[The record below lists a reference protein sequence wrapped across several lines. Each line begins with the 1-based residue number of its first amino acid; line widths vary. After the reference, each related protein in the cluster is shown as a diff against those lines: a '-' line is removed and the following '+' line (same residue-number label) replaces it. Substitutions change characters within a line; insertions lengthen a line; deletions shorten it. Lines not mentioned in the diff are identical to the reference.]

1 MKKAF
6 PYIIIVIVIAAIA
19 VLLIG
24 NRGRIVRELNERI
37 TLRKKDKIP
46 YGCYVAFENLK
57 YIFPD
62 ASIYVNRNQ
71 PKNWDSISEYE
82 PNQALL
88 IITPQFLADKD
99 EMKKIIVFAQSG
111 NDVFISSRRF
121 PSYITDMLNCSSYAQ
136 LDFITITDSLTLKLI
151 KPPFTKATATVYPG
165 KAFDAYLYNYD
176 TAITYILGTNEQN
189 EPDFIRLMTG
199 KGNIYIHLAPLAF
212 SNYFLLH
219 HNNIGYY
226 DNVLS
231 VIPGS
236 VKKVIWDEYFLTKRN
251 DPKKNK
257 NWISILFQYPALRA
271 ALLTAFIMLLLYVLL
286 EMRRKQRII
295 PVMNKPVNDSLDF
308 LKTIGRL
315 YYDKKDHRNLSR
327 KMASYFLEHVRNRYK
342 LATNTLDEEF
352 IKALFFKSGYDEKK
366 LREIISFI
374 EFIDTTPAI
383 SDSQLTDFY
392 KHLESFY
399 KTT

>member
-1 MKKAF
+1 
-6 PYIIIVIVIAAIA
+6 
-19 VLLIG
+19 
-24 NRGRIVRELNERI
+24 
-37 TLRKKDKIP
+37 
-46 YGCYVAFENLK
+46 
-57 YIFPD
+57 
-62 ASIYVNRNQ
+62 
-71 PKNWDSISEYE
+71 
-82 PNQALL
+82 
-88 IITPQFLADKD
+88 
-99 EMKKIIVFAQSG
+99 
-111 NDVFISSRRF
+111 
-121 PSYITDMLNCSSYAQ
+121 
-136 LDFITITDSLTLKLI
+136 
-151 KPPFTKATATVYPG
+151 
-165 KAFDAYLYNYD
+165 
-176 TAITYILGTNEQN
+176 
-189 EPDFIRLMTG
+189 MTG

-212 SNYFLLH
+212 SNYFILH

-342 LATNTLDEEF
+342 LATNTLDEDF

>member
-24 NRGRIVRELNERI
+24 NRGRIVRQLNERI

-82 PNQALL
+82 PNQVLL

-111 NDVFISSRRF
+111 NDVLISSRRF

-136 LDFITITDSLTLKLI
+136 LDFITLADSLTLKLI

-219 HNNIGYY
+219 NNNIAYY
-226 DNVLS
+226 ENVLS

-327 KMASYFLEHVRNRYK
+327 KMASYFLEHIRNRYK
-342 LATNTLDEEF
+342 LPTNTLDEAF

-374 EFIDTTPAI
+374 EFIDTAPAI

-399 KTT
+399 KIT